1 MSKKFIKSLST
12 LIKVEKGHI
21 ADLQPRL
28 SELNQMLL
36 EIDQKIESLKASVE
50 REKNFMKTEVMSIDF
65 ISFFSRIELEKKN
78 LNDKRD
84 EILIEYDALHELMM
98 DHVKSEKS
106 YKIIS
111 DRLTEEEKFNLEKQ
125 ETEIIDDII
134 QMRNLTQIELLKK

>member
-28 SELNQMLL
+28 SDLNQQLFD
-36 EIDQKIESLKASVE
+36 IDKKIESLNESVE
-50 REKNFMKTEVMSIDF
+50 REKKFMKNEVMNIDF
-65 ISFFSRIELEKKN
+65 ISFFSRIELEKKK
-78 LNDKRD
+78 LNDRKE
-84 EILIEYDALHELMM
+84 EILIEYDALHDQMM

-106 YKIIS
+106 YQIIN
-111 DRLTEEEKFNLEKQ
+111 DRLIEEEKFNLEKH

-134 QMRNLTQIELLKK
+134 QMRNLNNQNR